1 MQAELRERAARQAA
15 FCRVFANT
23 SRILILWAL
32 QEGEKSVSD
41 LAETL
46 GMSLQ
51 STSQHLGLMKTC
63 GLLEA
68 RRDGQM
74 VFYRIAGHGRS
85 HSCHLVAESCQQLAE
100 SEDTTLSE
108 KQDEHSNR

>member
-1 MQAELRERAARQAA
+1 MQAELRESAAQQAA
-15 FCRVFANT
+15 FCRVFANA
-23 SRILILWAL
+23 SRILILWVLAD
-32 QEGEKSVSD
+32 GEKSVSD

-51 STSQHLGLMKTC
+51 STSQHLSLMKGC

-74 VFYRIAGHGRS
+74 VFYRIAGNGRS
-85 HSCHLVAESCQQLAE
+85 QSCHLVSEARHRLAALE
-100 SEDTTLSE
+100 ET
-108 KQDEHSNR
+108 